1 MTASRPIGGNT
12 GGGGMEGLER
22 KRISPVMNEPVMK
35 KRSIGEYLVITLKG
49 FCMGAADVVPGVS
62 GGTMAFI
69 LGIYEE
75 LIAAIRS
82 FDTLFLKRLFGLNVR
97 EALRGVSWPFLAA
110 LFLGIFT
117 AVFSLARILGWLLEN
132 RPVFIWSFFFG
143 LVLASVFTVGRQSGR
158 WRVATAGW
166 MILGT
171 IGAYWLV
178 GMVPLSTP
186 ETPWFLVLSGAVAI
200 CAMILPGISGSFILV
215 LMGKYEY
222 LLRAVNHRDFL
233 TLALAALGAA
243 VGLVTFVRILSWL
256 LKKHRDVT
264 IAALTGLM
272 LGALRKV
279 WPWKKPLEGLVAGDG
294 SPLVVAQANT
304 LPSEWNTEVGIALS
318 LAAMGF
324 LVVFTLNLWA
334 RKNSGKP

>member
-1 MTASRPIGGNT
+1 MSASP
-12 GGGGMEGLER
+12 GMQDKTSGAQM
-22 KRISPVMNEPVMK
+22 KGWDEPAMK
-35 KRSIGEYLVITLKG
+35 KRSIAQYVVVSLKG

-82 FDTLFLKRLFGLNVR
+82 FDILFLKRLFGRNMR
-97 EALRGVSWPFLAA
+97 EALSGVAWPFLAA

-143 LVLASVFTVGRQSGR
+143 LVLASVFTVGRHLDR
-158 WRVATAGW
+158 WRMATAGC

-186 ETPWFLVLSGAVAI
+186 ESPWFLILSGAVAI

-222 LLRAVNHRDFL
+222 VLGAVNHRDFL
-233 TLALAALGAA
+233 TLALVALGAV
-243 VGLVTFVRILSWL
+243 VGLITFVRILSWL
-256 LKKHRDVT
+256 LKNHRDVT

-279 WPWKKPLEGLVAGDG
+279 WPWKKTLESLATGEGTPV
-294 SPLVVAQANT
+294 VVAQANT
-304 LPSEWNTEVGIALS
+304 LPSGWNSEVG
-318 LAAMGF
+318 LAIGLAVLGF
-324 LVVFTLNLWA
+324 LIVFTLYLWA
-334 RKNSGKP
+334 GKDRGQP

>member
-1 MTASRPIGGNT
+1 
-12 GGGGMEGLER
+12 MEGLGR
-22 KRISPVMNEPVMK
+22 KRIISLLNERIVK
-35 KRSIGEYLVITLKG
+35 KRSISEYGVITLKG

-82 FDTLFLKRLFGLNVR
+82 FDALFLKRLFGFNMR
-97 EALRGVSWPFLAA
+97 EALGGVSWPFLAA
-110 LFLGIFT
+110 LFLGILT

-132 RPVFIWSFFFG
+132 HPVFIWSFFFG
-143 LVLASVFTVGRQSGR
+143 LILASVFAVGRQLGR
-158 WRVATAGW
+158 WRLVTAGW

-186 ETPWFLVLSGAVAI
+186 ESPWFLVLSGAVAI

-233 TLALAALGAA
+233 TLALAALGA
-243 VGLVTFVRILSWL
+243 VLGLITFVRLLSWL
-256 LKKHRDVT
+256 LKNHRHVT
-264 IAALTGLM
+264 MAALTGLM

-279 WPWKKPLEGLVAGDG
+279 WPWKKPLEGLITGDG
-294 SPLVVAQANT
+294 SPMAVAQANT
-304 LPSEWNTEVGIALS
+304 LPSEWNTEVGIALG
-318 LAAMGF
+318 LAALGF
-324 LVVFTLNLWA
+324 LAVFTLNLWA
-334 RKNSGKP
+334 RKQGREA

>member
-1 MTASRPIGGNT
+1 LTN
-12 GGGGMEGLER
+12 
-22 KRISPVMNEPVMK
+22 KPVVK
-35 KRSIGEYLVITLKG
+35 KRSFVEYGVIALKG

-62 GGTMAFI
+62 GGTMALI

-82 FDTLFLKRLFGLNVR
+82 FDTVFLKRMFGFNIK
-97 EALRGVSWPFLAA
+97 EALRGVFWPFLGA
-110 LFLGIFT
+110 LLLGIFS
-117 AVFSLARILGWLLEN
+117 AVFSLAKILGWLLEN
-132 RPVFIWSFFFG
+132 QPVYIWSFFFG
-143 LVLASVFTVGRQSGR
+143 LVLASVFTVARQLDR
-158 WRVATAGW
+158 WRVVTAGW

-171 IGAYWLV
+171 LGAYWLV

-186 ETPWFLVLSGAVAI
+186 ETAWFLLLSGAVAI

-222 LLRAVNHRDFL
+222 VLRAVNHRDFL
-233 TLALAALGAA
+233 TLAVVALGAA
-243 VGLVTFVRILSWL
+243 VGLISFVRLLSWL

-264 IAALTGLM
+264 MAALTGLM

-279 WPWKKPLEGLVAGDG
+279 WPWKKTLEGMATGDG
-294 SPLVVAQANT
+294 SPFVVAHANA
-304 LPSEWNTEVGIALS
+304 LPSQWTMEVSIALG
-318 LAAMGF
+318 LAALGF

-334 RKNSGKP
+334 RKNNGQS